1 MWDPALC
8 LPHAILPQVF
18 PTENSD
24 NRGNCQD
31 TFGLSSYIDIMAFQS
46 IISPGHP
53 EKKNVQLT
61 ITPPT
66 PGQGPASS
74 LSDSLNMLV
83 ILIETMCN
91 EEKQSYEKA
100 LRRFTVD
107 YEPSVSNGEERD
119 AVGLERAY
127 CSAVYNKNLISIVA
141 DGVSPLFQVLV
152 SHLRCMQQ
160 QKKTLK
166 SEIDA
171 LKEAVG
177 PDAIARAVKIAEKR
191 LKRPLNYVCED

>member
-1 MWDPALC
+1 
-8 LPHAILPQVF
+8 
-18 PTENSD
+18 
-24 NRGNCQD
+24 
-31 TFGLSSYIDIMAFQS
+31 MAFQS
-46 IISPGHP
+46 IISPAGHP

-74 LSDSLNMLV
+74 LSDSLDMLV
-83 ILIETMCN
+83 MLIETMCN
-91 EEKQSYEKA
+91 EEKQTYEKA

-107 YEPSVSNGEERD
+107 YEPPVSNREARD

-127 CSAVYNKNLISIVA
+127 CSAVYNKTLLSIVA

-160 QKKTLK
+160 QKKNLK

-191 LKRPLNYVCED
+191 LKKPLHYICEH